1 MEVEQQY
8 YCATSRH
15 QTMFDWNDAIRRC
28 RWEGGLQIFYLCQYI
43 ANYISIFI
51 YASCLC
57 VKHGNFNNFTFWF
70 NTELDWWSLVHW
82 IWSFSPPPCRWFC
95 CGVTW
100 WEEPGPRVC
109 LYLYQ
114 QQQQQR
120 VRKCRW
126 FAHDFSLFDGFIFY
140 YWIAV
145 QLPPITSATRR
156 TKSIVVIKS
165 ESVIAINLLVFAQSQ
180 IESQNGESQIMFY
193 KKQQTATLSVPLLVL
208 FLDEEVE
215 RRCSQWN

>member
-1 MEVEQQY
+1 MEQQY

-82 IWSFSPPPCRWFC
+82 IWSFSPPPPSTESTLRLPVVLLR
-95 CGVTW
+95 GH
-100 WEEPGPRVC
+100 
-109 LYLYQ
+109 L
-114 QQQQQR
+114 
-120 VRKCRW
+120 VRRTGSQSV
-126 FAHDFSLFDGFIFY
+126 SLP
-140 YWIAV
+140 V
-145 QLPPITSATRR
+145 SATAA
-156 TKSIVVIKS
+156 TAGQEMSLVCSWFLALWWIYILLLDS
-165 ESVIAINLLVFAQSQ
+165 SSVASHNISD
-180 IESQNGESQIMFY
+180 
-193 KKQQTATLSVPLLVL
+193 KK
-208 FLDEEVE
+208 
-215 RRCSQWN
+215 N